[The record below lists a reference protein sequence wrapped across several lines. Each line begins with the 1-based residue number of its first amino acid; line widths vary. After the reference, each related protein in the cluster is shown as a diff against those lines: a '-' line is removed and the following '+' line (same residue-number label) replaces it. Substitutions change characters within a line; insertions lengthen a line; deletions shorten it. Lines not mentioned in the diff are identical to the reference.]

1 MTDESGR
8 QSGPPPGPPPESL
21 PEPAGEPEERLPAT
35 RPAET
40 MPAERFN
47 APPPVK
53 STAGLTPAR
62 SASIVRQSGAARWVG
77 FLTVVF
83 VSLFIIGY
91 WFYELGAPLGLSKP
105 RLVMEADA
113 QQVTDVERGYNLF
126 EANCARC
133 HGPNGLGPNEADA
146 ATAAYIGPQLNSQ
159 EKLFAHLNEQYLR
172 NVLTVGGRYVCGN
185 SNSAMPVW
193 SDQGNPPGPLNYRQI
208 DELIAFLRAT
218 NDQEYEV
225 RDPSTNEPVID
236 PATGKVK
243 TFKGWRDPNYKPAA
257 GATPYPDCYLNALT
271 GGAGASGAPS
281 GSGAPAASID
291 PNAPVVTVTAPTGA
305 ATAGFAESTLSA
317 KADTAFT
324 LVFDNQDNQAPHNVV
339 IQDSSGTAVPMGDT
353 AFFTGPGKRSYAVPA
368 LKAGSYA
375 FLCQVHPSVMKG
387 TLEVK

>member
-1 MTDESGR
+1 MTDQSGR
-8 QSGPPPGPPPESL
+8 QSGPPPESL

-53 STAGLTPAR
+53 ATAGLTPAR

-77 FLTVVF
+77 FLTVIF

-185 SNSAMPVW
+185 ANSAMPVW

-243 TFKGWRDPNYKPAA
+243 TFTGWRDPNYKPAA

-271 GGAGASGAPS
+271 GGAGASGAPT
-281 GSGAPAASID
+281 GSGAPAASIN

-317 KADTAFT
+317 KTDTAFT

-368 LKAGSYA
+368 LKAGSYT

>member
-1 MTDESGR
+1 MTDQSGR
-8 QSGPPPGPPPESL
+8 PSGPPPESL

-77 FLTVVF
+77 FLTVIF

-185 SNSAMPVW
+185 ANSAMPVW

-218 NDQEYEV
+218 NDKEFEV

-243 TFKGWRDPNYKPAA
+243 TFQGWRDPNYKPAA

-271 GGAGASGAPS
+271 GGAGASGAPT
-281 GSGAPAASID
+281 GSGAPSASID
-291 PNAPVVTVTAPTGA
+291 PNAPVVTVTAPAGA

-324 LVFDNQDNQAPHNVV
+324 LAFDNQDNQAPHNVV

-353 AFFTGPGKRSYAVPA
+353 SFFTGPGKRSYAVPA
-368 LKAGSYA
+368 LKAGSYT